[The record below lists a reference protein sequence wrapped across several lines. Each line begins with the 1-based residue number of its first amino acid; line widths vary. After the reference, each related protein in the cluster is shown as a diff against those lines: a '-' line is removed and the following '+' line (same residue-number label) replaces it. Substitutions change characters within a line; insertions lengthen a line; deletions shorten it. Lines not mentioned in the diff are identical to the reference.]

1 MKKTTL
7 FILIYFLLFFLH
19 FAIWQ
24 YFKLGFEIIFLK
36 YYLFLTI
43 LFMMVITV
51 LSIFKKIYPNYIGF
65 VFLGLIL
72 FKLTMIMLLKKKL
85 NITEVPLYKLHFVL
99 PYLISL
105 VLETLYAVQLIK
117 DEKNQ

>member
-7 FILIYFLLFFLH
+7 YIILYFLMVIVHFGIWSFLKMDFEVTFF
-19 FAIWQ
+19 
-24 YFKLGFEIIFLK
+24 K

-43 LFMMVITV
+43 IFMMVITI
-51 LSIFKKIYPNYIGF
+51 LSIFKKIYPDYVGF
-65 VFLGLIL
+65 VFMGLIL
-72 FKLTMIMLLKKKL
+72 FKLMMIMIIKKKL
-85 NITEVPLYKLHFVL
+85 NIMEVPHYKLHFVL